1 MEPASVDLKKRNMK
15 AGEKKLSKEHIGFPA
30 DFRHVSHVGWDP
42 NGGFEINNI
51 DPQWKKLFGA
61 VGVTEKQ
68 LEDEDNAELVSKF
81 VESHDGSTYSSS
93 LPVCDNGQPL
103 FVPTKAATLPSKS
116 TGTKFS
122 SAPSPCDDTQPLPA
136 SRSVTLPTKPV
147 RSDITH
153 YKAEATLSYSNFKK
167 GKSKVVKRLSK
178 EDIGFASDFRHIGH
192 VGFDSSSYAQ
202 SGFESSDAENP
213 IKEQEEPDQNLE
225 YSDPLKNND
234 QYLTSPQSWTVE
246 DVCTWLRSIALDD
259 YVEVFTTN
267 AIDGTEL
274 MCLND
279 DSLSNSL
286 NISPLGHRNK
296 IIREINQLK
305 QLSYY
310 NDDIVGCN
318 NDNDVV
324 PSDFLCPITMEI
336 MVDPVIAADGFTYEK
351 KSIMSWLSSGK
362 LTSPMTNIPLSHTE
376 LVPNQS
382 LKNVIEKFFGP

>member
-1 MEPASVDLKKRNMK
+1 MEPASVDSKKRSMK

-30 DFRHVSHVGWDP
+30 DFRHVSHVSWDP
-42 NGGFEINNI
+42 KGGFEINNI

-61 VGVTEKQ
+61 IGVTEKQ
-68 LEDEDNAELVSKF
+68 LEDEEKAKLASEF
-81 VESHDGSTYSSS
+81 VESHDGSPP
-93 LPVCDNGQPL
+93 LPVCDNGQPS
-103 FVPTKAATLPSKS
+103 FVSTKAATLPSKP

-122 SAPSPCDDTQPLPA
+122 SAPLACDDTQPLPA

-147 RSDITH
+147 RSDVMQN
-153 YKAEATLSYSNFKK
+153 KAEATLSLSILKK
-167 GKSKVVKRLSK
+167 GKSKAVVKRLSK

-246 DVCTWLRSIALDD
+246 DVSTWLRSIALED
-259 YVEVFTTN
+259 YVDVFTVN

-279 DSLSNSL
+279 DSLSKSL

-296 IIREINQLK
+296 IMREINQLK

-310 NDDIVGCN
+310 NDGMVGCN

-351 KSIMSWLSSGK
+351 KSILSWFSSGK
-362 LTSPMTNIPLSHTE
+362 VTSPMTNIPLSHTE
-376 LVPNQS
+376 LVPNRS

>member
-1 MEPASVDLKKRNMK
+1 MEPASVDSKKRSMK

-30 DFRHVSHVGWDP
+30 DFRHVSHVSWDP
-42 NGGFEINNI
+42 KGGFEINNI

-61 VGVTEKQ
+61 IGVTEKQ
-68 LEDEDNAELVSKF
+68 LEDEEKAKLASEF
-81 VESHDGSTYSSS
+81 VESHDGSPP
-93 LPVCDNGQPL
+93 LPVCDNGQPS
-103 FVPTKAATLPSKS
+103 FVSTKAATLPSK
-116 TGTKFS
+116 
-122 SAPSPCDDTQPLPA
+122 
-136 SRSVTLPTKPV
+136 PTDV
-147 RSDITH
+147 MQN
-153 YKAEATLSYSNFKK
+153 KAEATLSLSILKK
-167 GKSKVVKRLSK
+167 GKSKAVVKRLSK

-246 DVCTWLRSIALDD
+246 DVSTWLRSIALED
-259 YVEVFTTN
+259 YVDVFTVN

-279 DSLSNSL
+279 DSLSKSL

-296 IIREINQLK
+296 IMREINQLK

-310 NDDIVGCN
+310 NDGMVGCN

-351 KSIMSWLSSGK
+351 KSILSWFSSGK
-362 LTSPMTNIPLSHTE
+362 VTSPMTNIPLSHTE
-376 LVPNQS
+376 LVPNRS